1 MNSIKIAIVEDEII
15 IAKTI
20 VLALEKL
27 GYDCVG
33 TAGKFSEAI
42 TLIEQK
48 APDLVLLDIN
58 LGAKKDGIDL
68 AFVIKSYFNTPV
80 IFLTANSD
88 SATITRA
95 KEINPLAFLVKPFSQ
110 HDLFSAIE
118 IGWNNFNAI
127 PNAEGKQP
135 EEIVLKV
142 GVTFEKVRLDDI
154 VYLKNDHHYFD
165 IHFTSGKKVL
175 VRYTTSQIIALLPKK
190 QFVKVNRSYIVNV
203 QHITK
208 IETKFVH
215 IAEIKLLISK
225 DIKEDL
231 LLKI

>member
-33 TAGKFSEAI
+33 TAGKYSEAI

-68 AFVIKSYFNTPV
+68 AFEIKEHFNIPI

-88 SATITRA
+88 PSTINRA

-110 HDLFSAIE
+110 HDLYSAIE
-118 IGWNNFNAI
+118 IGWNNFNTI
-127 PNAEGKQP
+127 RNAEGNPPKH
-135 EEIVLKV
+135 IVLKV
-142 GVTFEKVRLDDI
+142 GATFEKVILDDI
-154 VYLKNDHHYFD
+154 AYLKNDHHYFD
-165 IHFTSGKKVL
+165 IHFTSGKKIV
-175 VRYTTSQIIALLPKK
+175 VRYTTSQMVALLPEK
-190 QFVKVNRSYIVNV
+190 QFVKANRSYIVNAR
-203 QHITK
+203 QITK
-208 IETKFVH
+208 VEAKYVHLAELKLAITK
-215 IAEIKLLISK
+215 EIK
-225 DIKEDL
+225 EEL

>member
-88 SATITRA
+88 Q
-95 KEINPLAFLVKPFSQ
+95 PL
-110 HDLFSAIE
+110 
-118 IGWNNFNAI
+118 
-127 PNAEGKQP
+127 
-135 EEIVLKV
+135 
-142 GVTFEKVRLDDI
+142 
-154 VYLKNDHHYFD
+154 
-165 IHFTSGKKVL
+165 
-175 VRYTTSQIIALLPKK
+175 LLEPKK
-190 QFVKVNRSYIVNV
+190 SIHWLF
-203 QHITK
+203 
-208 IETKFVH
+208 
-215 IAEIKLLISK
+215 
-225 DIKEDL
+225 
-231 LLKI
+231 